1 MSIFLDTVIPYHHI
15 GKAMIFRQLIDK
27 TSSTYTYLL
36 ADEQSKEALLI
47 DPVQEQLER
56 DINILEELGLTLRY
70 TLETHLHA
78 DHITSGG
85 LLRKKLGSQTIV
97 AANCGAEC
105 ADRFVEHH
113 DIIKI
118 GSLSLQVRRTP
129 GHTSGC
135 ISYILEHDGETYAFT
150 GDALMIRGCGRTDF
164 QEGSAENLYNSVHE
178 QLYSLPDETIV
189 YPGHNYKGVLS
200 STISEEKRHNP
211 RLRLENSKET
221 FIDIMNNLKLSPP
234 KKIAQALPANQQ
246 CGITST
252 KSEKEPEEIIDYTA
266 YRIIDVREKTEF
278 EGPLGHIPN
287 SELVPLATL
296 KETAQSWKRDHP
308 LLLVCRSGFRSNVA
322 CELLREMSFIDVTN
336 LTGGVIA
343 WNNMSDK

>member
-1 MSIFLDTVIPYHHI
+1 
-15 GKAMIFRQLIDK
+15 MIFRQLIDK
-27 TSSTYTYLL
+27 TSSTYTYLI
-36 ADEQSKEALLI
+36 ADKHSKEALLI

-56 DINILEELGLTLRY
+56 DVNLLEELGLTLRY

-85 LLRKKLGSQTIV
+85 QLRKKLGSQTIV
-97 AANCGAEC
+97 AANCGADC

-113 DIIKI
+113 DTITL

-129 GHTSGC
+129 GHTSSC
-135 ISYILEHDGETYAFT
+135 LSYIMKHNGQTYAFT
-150 GDALMIRGCGRTDF
+150 GDTLMIRGCGRTDF
-164 QEGSAENLYNSVHE
+164 QEGSAENLYDSVHE

-200 STISEEKRHNP
+200 STILEEKKHNP

-221 FIDIMNNLKLSPP
+221 FIEIMNNLKLSPP

-246 CGITST
+246 CGIQSS
-252 KSEKEPEEIIDYTA
+252 KSEKRPEEITNYSA
-266 YRIIDVREKTEF
+266 YRIIDVREQTEF
-278 EGPLGHIPN
+278 EGPLGHIPG
-287 SELVPLATL
+287 SELIPLATL
-296 KETAQSWKRDHP
+296 KDTAHSWKREQP

-322 CELLREMSFIDVTN
+322 CEVLKGMSFLDVTN
-336 LTGGVIA
+336 LSGGIIA
-343 WNNMSDK
+343 WNERNNKS

>member
-1 MSIFLDTVIPYHHI
+1 
-15 GKAMIFRQLIDK
+15 MIFKQLIDK

-56 DINILEELGLTLRY
+56 DVNLLTELGLTLRY

-85 LLRKKLGSQTIV
+85 LLRKRLGSQTIV

-113 DIIKI
+113 DRIKI

-129 GHTSGC
+129 GHTSSC
-135 ISYILEHDGETYAFT
+135 ISYILEHDGKTYAFT
-150 GDALMIRGCGRTDF
+150 GDTLMIRGCGRTDF
-164 QEGSAENLYNSVHE
+164 QEGSAEVLYQSVHE
-178 QLYSLPDETIV
+178 QLYTLPDETIV

-200 STISEEKRHNP
+200 STIIEEKKHNP
-211 RLRLENSKET
+211 RLRLQNNKET
-221 FIDIMNNLKLSPP
+221 FIEIMKNLKLSPP

-246 CGITST
+246 CGVPNTKEEKKPEDITNY
-252 KSEKEPEEIIDYTA
+252 DA
-266 YRIIDVREKTEF
+266 YKIIDVREKAEF

-287 SELVPLATL
+287 SELVPLTTL
-296 KETAQSWKRDHP
+296 KEKAKSWNRDQP
-308 LLLVCRSGFRSNVA
+308 ILLVCRSGYRSDVA
-322 CELLREMSFIDVTN
+322 CELLREMSFSNVTN
-336 LTGGVIA
+336 LIGGVIA
-343 WNNMSDK
+343 WNQNKET